1 MKTLFIILGI
11 ALMGASTA
19 TAQTSVKPGGGN
31 HDCIMATDANT
42 LASLGLT
49 ADQTKRV
56 EAIQAACK
64 ESHTAKT
71 TDGIEQP
78 AKVDHEAEL
87 KAVLTA
93 DQYAKWTSWCKE
105 RSMKSEKPEMKK

>member
-1 MKTLFIILGI
+1 MKTLIISLGI
-11 ALMGASTA
+11 ALMSATSV
-19 TAQTSVKPGGGN
+19 TAQTGTMSGGGN
-31 HDCIMATDANT
+31 HDCIMATDANA

-64 ESHTAKT
+64 EAHSAKT
-71 TDGIEQP
+71 ADGIEQP
-78 AKVDHEAEL
+78 AKVDHESEL